1 MEEEE
6 RKQRLREE
14 EKKRWEKFLFG
25 DENIIASG
33 LIYKRRKLSIK
44 LRQLILTDGP
54 RLFYLDPKK
63 MEFKGEIPWSLI
75 QKVEIRTDIMWK
87 VHTVRS
93 SVFLADIFSF
103 FFFLLSKTI
112 C

>member
-1 MEEEE
+1 MT
-6 RKQRLREE
+6 
-14 EKKRWEKFLFG
+14 
-25 DENIIASG
+25 SG
-33 LIYKRRKLSIK
+33 LVYKRRKLSIK

-87 VHTVRS
+87 VHTVR
-93 SVFLADIFSF
+93 II
-103 FFFLLSKTI
+103 TI
-112 C
+112 TRL